1 VQFGAYRVIEP
12 VAKDARADVYLA
24 VPDAGFASSVVLR
37 VIPASSFEN
46 DAARAEFTRSVKLY
60 ATLSHSAVVQT
71 YDLFSE
77 NGNLVVVMEYVEGTA
92 LDDFLETLRALDMPM
107 TDAAALFVGLR
118 VVGALAAAHAVRDPT
133 DLSLSPIVHGDVR
146 PETILIPW
154 DGYVRLADFRAAKT
168 TTTFRARPGGVSR
181 HAAPEV
187 MREGRASTSSDVY
200 SAALVVWELLTHRQA
215 FPPSL
220 GGAELMRA
228 LASPSIPR
236 LATVRPD
243 LPRKLVETLDRAL
256 EPRAEER
263 AVTAAQLLA
272 VLRSSFVPEEG
283 ETWIIRTLA
292 HIQAGPTIRRAPE
305 SAPLVSDAD
314 VEDALSA
321 DATQKRKTSSTSL
334 RAMPDES
341 QPIGLLA
348 WSDDATTAALAVPS
362 TARLPNKMQKTA
374 PMKNAPP
381 LPPRAAPKS
390 GTTPAPPL
398 AAGSAPLGAKARSTM
413 AIAGGPPASPRPPSK
428 PPPVPAAP
436 APPAPPPPPP
446 HEGREITL
454 ALAAPLV
461 AEALAPSTQ
470 KSARTGEAPAPNGAA
485 PPPPPLASPL
495 PSGPPYATDP
505 APPPI
510 MSMPPEIIH
519 VPSPAVPQVEV
530 WQPSA
535 GPFPSQQPPAYAP
548 LPTVSIPRSVP
559 PPAPKKSSNAVWLV
573 PLGILIFG
581 GLGVTAY
588 AFRDRIIPPK
598 VATTPP
604 KATLTATAS
613 APIAVRTGAPVA
625 STSAAPGGTGVTGA
639 SIDASAPVASASAAP
654 TATAAASATV
664 PVVASAAPSAS
675 ASSKPVA
682 AAPTATTTAAP
693 PSSDLVAD
701 ATHCVMHTRDAQPG
715 HRIYYDNRVIG
726 ETPASVVVRCGVHE
740 IKLGSAGYLRKPD
753 LPCGGE
759 LSLK

>member
-1 VQFGAYRVIEP
+1 MQFGAYRVVEP

-46 DAARAEFTRSVKLY
+46 EAARAEFTRSVKLY

-92 LDDFLETLRALDMPM
+92 LDDFLETLRAMDTPMP
-107 TDAAALFVGLR
+107 DAAALFIGLR

-146 PETILIPW
+146 PETILVPW

-228 LASPSIPR
+228 LASPTIPR

-256 EPRAEER
+256 EPRAEDR
-263 AVTAAQLLA
+263 TVTAAQLLA

-305 SAPLVSDAD
+305 SAPLVTDAD
-314 VEDALSA
+314 VEEALSA
-321 DATQKRKTSSTSL
+321 DATQKRAASTSI

-348 WSDDATTAALAVPS
+348 WSDDATTAAVTIPS
-362 TARLPNKMQKTA
+362 TARLPPKMQKTA

-390 GTTPAPPL
+390 AATPAPPV
-398 AAGSAPLGAKARSTM
+398 ASSAPLGPKARTTM

-428 PPPVPAAP
+428 PPPVPT
-436 APPAPPPPPP
+436 APPPPPAPAP

-454 ALAAPLV
+454 ALAAPAV

-470 KSARTGEAPAPNGAA
+470 KSARSAPGPVQAPPPA
-485 PPPPPLASPL
+485 PPPPQAPPPVAAAPL
-495 PSGPPYATDP
+495 PPPFATDP

-510 MSMPPEIIH
+510 MSVPPEIIH
-519 VPSPAVPQVEV
+519 VPSPAVPHVEV
-530 WQPSA
+530 WQPPA
-535 GPFPSQQPPAYAP
+535 SQQPPPYVP

-559 PPAPKKSSNAVWLV
+559 PPPPKKTSSAVWLV
-573 PLGILIFG
+573 PVGILVFG
-581 GLGVTAY
+581 GLGVAAY
-588 AFRDRIIPPK
+588 AFRDRLLPPK
-598 VATTPP
+598 VAITPP
-604 KATLTATAS
+604 KPPPSAS
-613 APIAVRTGAPVA
+613 VAPSASTPIAVRTA
-625 STSAAPGGTGVTGA
+625 
-639 SIDASAPVASASAAP
+639 APVASAPLAPSASAALDASAP
-654 TATAAASATV
+654 SASASVSPSASATSA
-664 PVVASAAPSAS
+664 PSVASAAPSTTATSKPGTAPS
-675 ASSKPVA
+675 ASVAAPVA
-682 AAPTATTTAAP
+682 TSAPA
-693 PSSDLVAD
+693 SDLVAD

-715 HRIYYDNRVIG
+715 HRIYYDNRVVG

-740 IKLGSAGYLRKPD
+740 VKLGSAGYLRKPD

>member
-1 VQFGAYRVIEP
+1 MQFGAYRVIEP

-24 VPDAGFASSVVLR
+24 VPDAGFASRVVLR

-46 DAARAEFTRSVKLY
+46 EAARTEFTRSVKLY

-92 LDDFLETLRALDMPM
+92 LDDFLETLRAMDTPM

-200 SAALVVWELLTHRQA
+200 SAALVVWELLTQRQA

-228 LASPSIPR
+228 LASPTIPR

-256 EPRAEER
+256 EPRAEDR
-263 AVTAAQLLA
+263 TVTAAQLLA

-305 SAPLVSDAD
+305 SAPLVTDAD
-314 VEDALSA
+314 LEEALSA

-348 WSDDATTAALAVPS
+348 WSDDATTAAVAVPS
-362 TARLPNKMQKTA
+362 TARLPPKMQKTA

-381 LPPRAAPKS
+381 LPPRAASKT
-390 GTTPAPPL
+390 GATPAPPT
-398 AAGSAPLGAKARSTM
+398 ASAAPLGAKARTTM

-428 PPPVPAAP
+428 PPPVPAG
-436 APPAPPPPPP
+436 PPAAQAPVP

-454 ALAAPLV
+454 ALAAPVV
-461 AEALAPSTQ
+461 AEALAPTTQ
-470 KSARTGEAPAPNGAA
+470 KSARGDAPPAQ
-485 PPPPPLASPL
+485 PPPPPPAPVASPA
-495 PSGPPYATDP
+495 PTFATDP
-505 APPPI
+505 APPPL
-510 MSMPPEIIH
+510 MSVPPEIIH

-530 WQPSA
+530 WQPGA
-535 GPFPSQQPPAYAP
+535 FPSQQPPAYAP

-559 PPAPKKSSNAVWLV
+559 PPLPKKTSSAVWLV
-573 PLGILIFG
+573 PLGILVFG

-588 AFRDRIIPPK
+588 AFRDRLLPPK
-598 VATTPP
+598 VAATPP
-604 KATLTATAS
+604 KPSPSASVAASAS
-613 APIAVRTGAPVA
+613 APIAVRT
-625 STSAAPGGTGVTGA
+625 AAP
-639 SIDASAPVASASAAP
+639 IASAPPSVTASATAAPDAGPPVASASASTTGPAI
-654 TATAAASATV
+654 
-664 PVVASAAPSAS
+664 ASAAPSAS
-675 ASSKPVA
+675 ASAKTVPSAPSTATSAPPVA
-682 AAPTATTTAAP
+682 TAP
-693 PSSDLVAD
+693 PPSDLVAD

-715 HRIYYDNRVIG
+715 HRIYYDNRVVG

-740 IKLGSAGYLRKPD
+740 VKLGSAGYLRKPD

>member
-1 VQFGAYRVIEP
+1 MQFGAYRVIEP

-228 LASPSIPR
+228 LASPTIPR

-263 AVTAAQLLA
+263 TVTAAQLLA

-334 RAMPDES
+334 RVMPDES

-381 LPPRAAPKS
+381 LPPRAAPKGGS
-390 GTTPAPPL
+390 TPKPSP
-398 AAGSAPLGAKARSTM
+398 AASSAPLGAKARSTM

-428 PPPVPAAP
+428 PPPVPTAPPPAP
-436 APPAPPPPPP
+436 APLP

-454 ALAAPLV
+454 ALAAPVV

-470 KSARTGEAPAPNGAA
+470 KSAREAPITNGAA
-485 PPPPPLASPL
+485 PPQHTLASPL
-495 PSGPPYATDP
+495 PSGPSHATDP

-530 WQPSA
+530 WQPAA

-559 PPAPKKSSNAVWLV
+559 PPAPKKTSNAVWLV
-573 PLGILIFG
+573 PLGILVFG

-613 APIAVRTGAPVA
+613 APIAVRTAAPLA
-625 STSAAPGGTGVTGA
+625 TTSAAPSVTGA
-639 SIDASAPVASASAAP
+639 GLDASAPVASAIPSAMP
-654 TATAAASATV
+654 TTTASASATA
-664 PVVASAAPSAS
+664 PVVASATPSAS
-675 ASSKPVA
+675 ASTKPVA
-682 AAPTATTTAAP
+682 SAPAPTATAAP